1 LDHAVLETDRHRYVV
16 VSPLAEGGMG
26 AIYLGRRISAG
37 AGNAKSRTADVVL
50 KQLLPEHTA
59 DPQLIEMFLREAR
72 VSASLEHPNIVRT
85 LDLVNAGDDYFI
97 VLEYVRG
104 GDLRTL
110 LRRARRRQQRFSIDA
125 ALHIASEVLSALSYA
140 HGKRDRKGQSLGIIH
155 RDVTP
160 SNILL
165 GADGLVKLTDFG
177 IAKAPSQGSVMFK
190 VKGKLGYMAP
200 EQSRGE
206 SVDVRAD
213 IFAVGVVLYEALVGE
228 RLFAGTQSQAAG
240 VFSQPIRAPS
250 KRRPEVSA
258 AIDELVMRALS
269 LDPAG
274 RYRSADE
281 FRAVITRITGG
292 KVFGSKGLSADLH
305 RVCGDDS
312 ARWLSLDVPHNATLN
327 DGADGTGVIATGD
340 EEFDSDRPPTLSRGY
355 AIPSRE
361 LTSVVTLGDSA
372 SKEDPDSD
380 LATTRLADD
389 PFAPSAAV
397 ASSKRAGLAFDPT
410 QFLNNPPARA
420 FDEDEGAAT
429 RVQPNATLSR
439 RAAREPEPVARRP
452 KPEPVAPEPVAHKP
466 ATKPPLGPAAP
477 RAQFQPPKPRA
488 SVPPPSGTF
497 DVPPPSARSETSQ
510 QIPTR
515 MTLTNVDE
523 SPASARQPAP
533 GSRSASASMDSS
545 LSGTSRSSASRRAAG
560 PSSLAAL
567 ERNLSGRPLMKSVL
581 AVIAVLLLVGLGI
594 GLGLLLSGPGLD
606 PESAPDPGAAVGNS
620 RGQGT
625 PSGAKA
631 EPASPPAR

>member
-1 LDHAVLETDRHRYVV
+1 
-16 VSPLAEGGMG
+16 MG

-37 AGNAKSRTADVVL
+37 AGNAASRTADVVL

-72 VSASLEHPNIVRT
+72 LSAHLDHANIVRT

-165 GADGLVKLTDFG
+165 GADGVVKLTDFG

-312 ARWLSLDVPHNATLN
+312 ARWLSLDVPNNATLN
-327 DGADGTGVIATGD
+327 DGGEGTGVIATGD

-410 QFLNNPPARA
+410 QFVNNPPPRA

-429 RVQPNATLSR
+429 RVQPNATISR
-439 RAAREPEPVARRP
+439 RAAREPEPVARKAKRE
-452 KPEPVAPEPVAHKP
+452 PEPVAPEPVAPKP
-466 ATKPPLGPAAP
+466 AAKVTLGPAAP

-497 DVPPPSARSETSQ
+497 DAPPPGARSETSQ

-533 GSRSASASMDSS
+533 GSQSASASASASMDSS
-545 LSGTSRSSASRRAAG
+545 LSGTSRSSASRRATG

-581 AVIAVLLLVGLGI
+581 AVIAILLLVGLGI

-620 RGQGT
+620 SGRPLGRPLGKDT
-625 PSGAKA
+625 PNGAKA
-631 EPASPPAR
+631 EPVPPPAR